1 MLFFILTLGAAVCF
15 AFGNVLAKSGVAKS
29 GEKADIHHP
38 IRFIVSFLTSKRWWT
53 GFCLSAMGN
62 VGNYTAMALYNLSL
76 VKPISALNPVLT
88 AIFGRIFLKEPINRR
103 VIAAIFCVLCG
114 LLFASSEVGEA
125 PGVQNI
131 PALCVFVGI
140 LLVFAFTS
148 HFIFKSPEVGD
159 SITMGTCY
167 GLSDVLYKSLAID
180 ATAKGIEL
188 SADEFLYW
196 IADVR
201 VWAFVATYLTAFVFT
216 QVAFSR
222 GRALFVIPFS
232 AAIGAVVPIL
242 AGALVF
248 AEPFPPAK
256 IMSITLVIL
265 GSCLF
270 IASPR
275 QMIKKTLKRKKSH
288 ADK

>member
-53 GFCLSAMGN
+53 GFSLSALGN

-103 VIAAIFCVLCG
+103 VVAAIVCVLCG

-131 PALCVFVGI
+131 PALCIFVGI
-140 LLVFAFTS
+140 LLAFAFAS
-148 HFIFKSPEVGD
+148 HFIFRSPEVGD

-188 SADEFLYW
+188 SADELLYW

-201 VWAFVATYLTAFVFT
+201 VWAFAATYLTAFVFT

-248 AEPFPPAK
+248 AEPFPPTK
-256 IMSITLVIL
+256 IVSIALVIL
-265 GSCLF
+265 GSSLF

-275 QMIKKTLKRKKSH
+275 QMIQKTLKRKKSH
-288 ADK
+288 ANK